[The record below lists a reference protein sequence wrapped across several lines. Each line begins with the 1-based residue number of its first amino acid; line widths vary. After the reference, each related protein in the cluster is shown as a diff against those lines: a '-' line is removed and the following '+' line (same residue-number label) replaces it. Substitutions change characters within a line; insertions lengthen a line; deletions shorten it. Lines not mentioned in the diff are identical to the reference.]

1 MGYAILPPEYI
12 NKAKN
17 DYHIFESTI
26 HTNKKDKTLYIKIK
40 DYNDVNNSLCGN
52 LNEIEDQFFDFS
64 QYSINI
70 NSDDCIKINTYQYY
84 KNNNNIYYIDNID
97 CLKILVL
104 LLNANICENCISSLY
119 NYYKDYDD
127 EY

>member
-26 HTNKKDKTLYIKIK
+26 HTNNKDKTLYIKIK
-40 DYNDVNNSLCGN
+40 DYNDVNNSLCGT
-52 LNEIEDQFFDFS
+52 LNEIEDQFFDFAE
-64 QYSINI
+64 YNINI
-70 NSDDCIKINTYQYY
+70 NSNDNNIKINTYQYY

-97 CLKILVL
+97 SLKILIL
-104 LLNANICENCISSLY
+104 LLNENICEKCISSLY
-119 NYYKDYDD
+119 NYYDDD

>member
-12 NKAKN
+12 NKAEN

-70 NSDDCIKINTYQYY
+70 NSDDYIKINTYQYY

-104 LLNANICENCISSLY
+104 LLNANICESCISSLY

>member
-40 DYNDVNNSLCGN
+40 DYNDVNNSLCGT

-64 QYSINI
+64 EYNINI
-70 NSDDCIKINTYQYY
+70 NSNDNNIKINTYQYY

-97 CLKILVL
+97 SLKILIL
-104 LLNANICENCISSLY
+104 LLNENICEKCISSLY
-119 NYYKDYDD
+119 NYYDDD

>member
-40 DYNDVNNSLCGN
+40 DYNDVNNSLCGT
-52 LNEIEDQFFDFS
+52 LNEIEDQFFDFAE
-64 QYSINI
+64 YNINI
-70 NSDDCIKINTYQYY
+70 NSNDNNIKINTYQYY

-97 CLKILVL
+97 SLKILIL
-104 LLNANICENCISSLY
+104 LLNENICKKCISSLY
-119 NYYKDYDD
+119 NYYDDD

>member
-40 DYNDVNNSLCGN
+40 DYNDVNNSLCGT
-52 LNEIEDQFFDFS
+52 LNEIEDQFFDFAE
-64 QYSINI
+64 YNINI
-70 NSDDCIKINTYQYY
+70 NSNDNNIKINTYQYY

-97 CLKILVL
+97 SLKILIL
-104 LLNANICENCISSLY
+104 LLNENICEKCISSLY
-119 NYYKDYDD
+119 NYYDDD